1 MLALMKRFAFVLLVV
16 GLGACAGG
24 QAPAASSTPEKP
36 CAAEGHVS
44 GARAKSMVKDGA
56 VLLDVRTPEEWGQ
69 EHIPGAV
76 NIPVDDIDGRA
87 SELSKDKPVV
97 TYCKSGM
104 RAHRAAGALRA
115 KGFTVYELGGIGD
128 WDTTDC

>member
-1 MLALMKRFAFVLLVV
+1 
-16 GLGACAGG
+16 
-24 QAPAASSTPEKP
+24 
-36 CAAEGHVS
+36 
-44 GARAKSMVKDGA
+44 MVKDGA

-104 RAHRAAGALRA
+104 RAHRAAEALRA